1 MRRRSVI
8 QAVILAVTLTLSAA
22 PAPAVGPWTSPL
34 ENEADYREAEALIK
48 AGEWTRALPPLERLV
63 KQHPRAPEVLNYLG
77 FVHRKLKDYPTSKRF
92 YDAALQVKAD
102 YLPALEYQG
111 EWYLETGDLAAA
123 KANLHRL
130 EQLCGQ
136 CHEWKDLAESIRR
149 VAPDALPK

>member
-1 MRRRSVI
+1 MRRLNVI
-8 QAVILAVTLTLSAA
+8 QAMILAASLTLAAA
-22 PAPAVGPWTSPL
+22 PALAVGPWTSPL
-34 ENEADYREAEALIK
+34 ENEPDYREAEALIK
-48 AGEWTRALPPLERLV
+48 AGEWTRALPPLDRLV
-63 KQHPRAPEVLNYLG
+63 KQHPKAPEVLNYLG

-92 YDAALQVKAD
+92 YDAALQVKSD

-123 KANLHRL
+123 KANLQRL

-136 CHEWKDLAESIRR
+136 CHEWNDLAESIRK